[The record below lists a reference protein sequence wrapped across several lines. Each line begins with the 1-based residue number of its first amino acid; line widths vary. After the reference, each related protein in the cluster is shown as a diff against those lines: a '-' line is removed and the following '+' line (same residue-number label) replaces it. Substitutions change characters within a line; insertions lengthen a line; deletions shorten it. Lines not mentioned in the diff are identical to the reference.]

1 MKIKSLMKNLKGFKL
16 IYLGAIIAIITE
28 CFLSL
33 IYPVIIKYSID
44 NIIGGQE
51 ITDYKFLENIIGNS
65 LYKAA
70 LIMLLFTV
78 ISGRSLFFK
87 GQLSAIASE
96 GYNIEEKIKRVVE
109 GLKIDKNLLEKN
121 FNDLSGGEKSRVILG
136 KVLLE
141 NPDVLLLDEPTNHL
155 DIEFKEVFEDILNE
169 YEGTLLFISHDRYFI
184 NSVAERI
191 LEIDNQSIYDYEG
204 NYEYYKEKNQKLM
217 KK

>member
-1 MKIKSLMKNLKGFKL
+1 
-16 IYLGAIIAIITE
+16 
-28 CFLSL
+28 
-33 IYPVIIKYSID
+33 
-44 NIIGGQE
+44 
-51 ITDYKFLENIIGNS
+51 
-65 LYKAA
+65 
-70 LIMLLFTV
+70 MLLFTV
-78 ISGRSLFFK
+78 ISGISLFFK

-96 GYNIEEKIKRVVE
+96 GWCYNIEEKIKRVVE

-155 DIEFKEVFEDILNE
+155 DIEFKEVFEDVLNE